1 MVTVEAIQKAIAAH
15 TGWKA
20 RLNTAVSTG
29 KFELDPS
36 TVRVDNRCDFGKW
49 LNGSELQ
56 PADKE
61 NKHYLTVKKL
71 HAEFHHEAAKVV
83 DWATSGQKSKAE
95 ESLAIGGAYTKASH
109 LLTEAMVK
117 WRQSLSIQ

>member
-1 MVTVEAIQKAIAAH
+1 MMTIEAIQKAIAAH

-29 KFELDPS
+29 KFDLDS
-36 TVRVDNRCDFGKW
+36 SSVRVDNRCDFGKW

-56 PADKE
+56 AADKAS
-61 NKHYLTVKKL
+61 KHYVIVRKL
-71 HAEFHHEAAKVV
+71 HAEFHQEAAKVV
-83 DWATSGQKSKAE
+83 EWATSGQKSKAE

-109 LLTEAMVK
+109 LLTEAMVR
-117 WRQSLSIQ
+117 WRESLQ